1 MRFIES
7 VFEKLKRHPKRIV
20 FPEGAEPRVLEAAG
34 RFNRMQLGA
43 PILLGD
49 IEQIKRKAE
58 EYRVDLSR
66 IGIIDPTK
74 ADDLEIFASRL
85 ERLQR
90 YRNIGAGDPREILTN
105 PNYFAAMMIQHG
117 QADGLVGGASQYA
130 SSLMRPLIQ
139 IIKPLPGITTVASCM
154 MLEGPPDRFGTEGML
169 MFADCAV
176 VPEPTVDQLAAI
188 GIETAKVC
196 RQLTG
201 ARPRVAFL
209 SFSTKGSSR
218 LPAASKMAAAAALA
232 RQKADEEKLEID
244 VDGELQADTALIPAL
259 AAIKAPSSRVAGS
272 ANVLI
277 FPDLSSGNIAAKLV
291 QQLAGA
297 SAYGQV
303 LLGLSRPAADMS
315 RGASADDILGVAAI
329 VGLQAIEYRKL
340 YPQTDDDLLQE

>member
-34 RFNRMQLGA
+34 RFNREGLGA

-49 IEQIKRKAE
+49 VDVIERKAAE
-58 EYRVDLSR
+58 HRVDLSR
-66 IGIIDPTK
+66 IGLLDPTK
-74 ADDLEIFASRL
+74 ADDLPIFAARL

-90 YRNIGAGDPREILTN
+90 YRNIGAGDAREILTN

-139 IIKPLPGITTVASCM
+139 IVKPLPGISTVSSCM
-154 MLEGPPDRFGTEGML
+154 MIEGPPGAFGAEGML

-176 VPEPTVDQLAAI
+176 VPEPTVEQLASI
-188 GIETAKVC
+188 GIETGKVC

-201 ARPRVAFL
+201 IRPRVAFL

-232 RQKADEEKLEID
+232 RQKADADKLEMEI
-244 VDGELQADTALIPAL
+244 DGELQADTALLPDL
-259 AAIKAPSSRVAGS
+259 AALKAPTSRVAGN

-277 FPDLSSGNIAAKLV
+277 FPDLNSGNIAAKLV
-291 QQLAGA
+291 QHLGGA

-303 LLGLSRPAADMS
+303 LLGLSRPAADLS

-329 VGLQAIEYRKL
+329 VGLQAIQYRKL
-340 YPQTDDDLLQE
+340 YPETQDPVAEQ

>member
-7 VFEKLKRHPKRIV
+7 VFTKLKRHPKRIV

-49 IEQIKRKAE
+49 TEEIERKAE
-58 EYRVDLSR
+58 QYGIDLTR

-74 ADDLEIFASRL
+74 ADDVEVFARRL

-90 YRNIGAGDPREILTN
+90 YRNIGAGDAREILVN

-130 SSLMRPLIQ
+130 SSLLRPLIQ
-139 IIKPLPGITTVASCM
+139 IVKPLPGITTVSSCM
-154 MLEGPPDRFGTEGML
+154 MLEGGAEAFGEEGML

-176 VPEPTVDQLAAI
+176 VPEPTVEQLASI
-188 GIETAKVC
+188 GVETGKVC

-201 ARPRVAFL
+201 LRPRVAFL

-232 RQKADEEKLEID
+232 RQKADEEKLEMDI
-244 VDGELQADTALIPAL
+244 DGELQADTAILPEL
-259 AAIKAPSSRVAGS
+259 AAVKAPSSRVAGS

-277 FPDLSSGNIAAKLV
+277 FPDLNSGNIAAKLV
-291 QQLAGA
+291 QHLGGA
-297 SAYGQV
+297 AAYGQV

-315 RGASADDILGVAAI
+315 RGASVEDILGVAAI
-329 VGLQAIEYRKL
+329 VGVQAVEYRKL
-340 YPQTDDDLLQE
+340 YPETEEEAAQE